1 MKLKDFERHIGVKFK
16 KRRLLRQALTHRSFI
31 NENLDKG
38 FQDNERLEF
47 LGDAVL
53 DFLTAEMLYNRFPD
67 MSEGVMTRLR
77 SALVRTESLAKLAI
91 DCRVGEVIYMGK
103 GEDRNGGRERAIILC
118 STFEALVGAIYLDR
132 GLDAVKTFVI
142 PMLTAL
148 QDDVWDEAI
157 HKDVRSQFQ
166 EWSQAVLNITPQYQ
180 TVTTTGPDHQKEFQV
195 ELLLQDDVVATGLG
209 KTKQLASHDAARQAL
224 EKVENDDFAE
234 RIAEAEVRREAELQ
248 AQRLLAESESKV
260 VETEVKENEAE

>member
-38 FQDNERLEF
+38 FEDNERLEF

-53 DFLTAEMLYNRFPD
+53 DFLTAEMLYSRFPD

-103 GEDRNGGRERAIILC
+103 GEDRTGGRERTIILC

-132 GLDAVKTFVI
+132 GLNAVKTFVI
-142 PMLTAL
+142 PKLTVL
-148 QDDVWDEAI
+148 QDEVWDEAI

-166 EWSQAVLNITPQYQ
+166 EWSQAMLNITPQYE
-180 TVTTTGPDHQKEFQV
+180 TVTTTGPDHKKEFQV

-224 EKVENDDFAE
+224 QRVENNDFAE
-234 RIAEAEVRREAELQ
+234 QVAEAAARREAELE
-248 AQRLLAESESKV
+248 AQRLLAEL
-260 VETEVKENEAE
+260 EAEVIEPEIQADEAE